1 MMQGRVFCGE
11 RGFFDMAAMASFP
24 LARRNSPLRLILVA
38 CAVLLAACSARPDRA
53 AVGPEDSAGPPA
65 DRSPVTEAVTLTYW
79 EEEPDDGD
87 VLLDGLTAEFM
98 AAHPLVTVARVHL
111 SYEELL
117 DRVARGGA
125 PDLARCAS
133 ECAGPLSVS
142 GQFLPAGELF
152 DPVFL
157 ERFLPGAIEAARIKG
172 AAWGVPDNTN
182 NFLLLIYNP
191 NLVEAPP
198 SDTEAWIAE
207 LRTLTNADEDR
218 WGLAYFLDEPY
229 WLAPWIGGFGGWF
242 VDEMAQPTLD
252 TQPVIEALRF
262 VRRLRLDEQ
271 VTPPQADYDMALD
284 YFKQGRAAYLIDGD
298 WSLDRLREAGMAFG
312 VAPLPRVSATGLA
325 PTPLA
330 SGKHWFIGRSSEA
343 SPAKRVAVKAFVE
356 WMTAA
361 QAQNRWLEKA
371 RRLPSDAAAAA
382 SPVITTDPIRA
393 GEMAQ
398 LRQSRGLPAAPEMR
412 CVWRAMRPGLEAVMA
427 GATSPQAASHDMQ
440 AVATACISAR
450 RFK

>member
-1 MMQGRVFCGE
+1 LDVF
-11 RGFFDMAAMASFP
+11 
-24 LARRNSPLRLILVA
+24 RNGNDLVA
-38 CAVLLAACSARPDRA
+38 GRLALLWLVLVAGMVLLAACSARPDGVELGPA
-53 AVGPEDSAGPPA
+53 AGATPPG
-65 DRSPVTEAVTLTYW
+65 RSPVTEAVTLTYW

-87 VLLDGLTAEFM
+87 VLLDGLAAEFM
-98 AAHPLVTVARVHL
+98 AAHPLVTVARAHL

-117 DRVARGGA
+117 DRAERGGA

-133 ECAGPLSVS
+133 ECAGPLSAS
-142 GQFLPAGELF
+142 GQFLPASELF
-152 DPVFL
+152 DPAFL
-157 ERFLPGAIEAARIKG
+157 GRFLPAAVEAAAIG
-172 AAWGVPDNTN
+172 GVAWGVPDHTG
-182 NFLLLIYNP
+182 NFLLLIYNK
-191 NLVEAPP
+191 NLVQTPP
-198 SDTEAWIAE
+198 ADTEAWIAE

-218 WGLAYFLDEPY
+218 WGLAYFGDEPY

-242 VDEMAQPTLD
+242 VDEAGRPTLD
-252 TQPVIEALRF
+252 APAVVEALRF

-284 YFKQGRAAYLIDGD
+284 YFVQGRAAYLIDGD

-325 PTPLA
+325 PTPLV
-330 SGKHWFIGRSSEA
+330 SGKHWFVGRASA
-343 SPAKRVAVKAFVE
+343 TSPAKGIAVQAFIE

-361 QAQNRWLEKA
+361 PAQSRWLAKT
-371 RRLPSDAAAAA
+371 RRLPSRAETAA
-382 SPVITTDPIRA
+382 SPVLTADPILA

-398 LRQSRGLPAAPEMR
+398 LRHARGLPAAPEMR

-427 GATSPQAASHDMQ
+427 GRSSPEGASHAMQ
-440 AVATACISAR
+440 TDATTCIAAG

>member
-1 MMQGRVFCGE
+1 MLRQ
-11 RGFFDMAAMASFP
+11 
-24 LARRNSPLRLILVA
+24 RNRLKPRNQWDLFLRLAVLLVCGFILVA
-38 CAVLLAACSARPDRA
+38 C
-53 AVGPEDSAGPPA
+53 SAGSQPMAAGQAPA
-65 DRSPVTEAVTLTYW
+65 TWPTPDGSLVVTEAVTLTYW

-87 VLLDGLTAEFM
+87 VLLDGLAAEFM
-98 AAHPLVTVARVHL
+98 AAHPLVTVARIHL

-117 DRVARGGA
+117 DRVKRGGA

-133 ECAGPLSVS
+133 ECAGPLSAS

-152 DPVFL
+152 DPAFL
-157 ERFLPGAIEAARIKG
+157 GRFLPGAVEAAAIG
-172 AAWGVPDNTN
+172 GVAWGVPDHTGD
-182 NFLLLIYNP
+182 FLLLIYNK
-191 NLVEAPP
+191 NLVQAPP

-242 VDEMAQPTLD
+242 VDEAGRPTLD
-252 TQPVIEALRF
+252 APAVVEALRF
-262 VRRLRLDEQ
+262 VRRLRLDAG

-298 WSLDRLREAGMAFG
+298 WSLDRLREAGMSFG

-330 SGKHWFIGRSSEA
+330 SGKHWFVGRSSET
-343 SPAKRVAVKAFVE
+343 SPAKRVAAKAFVE

-361 QAQNRWLEKA
+361 RAQSRWLEKA
-371 RRLPSDAAAAA
+371 RRLPSLAETAA
-382 SPVITTDPIRA
+382 SPVIAADPILA
-393 GEMAQ
+393 GEMVQ
-398 LRQSRGLPAAPEMR
+398 LRHARGLPAAPEMR

-427 GATSPQAASHDMQ
+427 GAASPESASHEMQ
-440 AVATACISAR
+440 ADALACISAG